1 MYAVIKTGAKQH
13 RVTPGDVIKVE
24 KLAGEPGDS
33 VTLGDVLMLGGDTPE
48 IGAPMVEGASVAAS
62 ILEQARD
69 KKIIVFKKRRRQNY
83 RRKKGHRQ
91 HYTVLRI
98 DEILTGGAKPS
109 GRKAEAKPSAP
120 TPKEAPAP
128 VVDETSDASPAID
141 QPLEETA
148 PAIKDDVTLIGGV
161 GKKVAEKL
169 EAIGITSLVPLREM
183 SDETKTALE
192 GAGLLNR
199 AVKEEWQEQAG
210 ELLDGKA
217 PRAKIDQKTADK
229 A

>member
-1 MYAVIKTGAKQH
+1 MYAVVKTGAKQF
-13 RVTPGDVIKVE
+13 RVTPGDVIRVE
-24 KLAGEPGDS
+24 KLDGEAGDT
-33 VTLGDVLMLGGDTPE
+33 VTLGDVLMVGGDSPE
-48 IGAPMVEGASVAAS
+48 IGAPMVSGASVAAS
-62 ILEQARD
+62 IVDQARD

-98 DEILTGGAKPS
+98 DEILTGGAKAS
-109 GRKAEAKPSAP
+109 GVKAAP
-120 TPKEAPAP
+120 KKAPAP
-128 VVDETSDASPAID
+128 EPVIDETSDASPAID

-169 EAIGITSLVPLREM
+169 EAAGITSLIPLREM

-210 ELLDGKA
+210 ELLDGHP
-217 PRAKIDQKTADK
+217 PRAKADQKTADK